1 MMRTFEYK
9 TIKINSK
16 FSWTESGFETD
27 RIDEELNKMG
37 RDGWELLAVE
47 STTSAGGTYAL
58 LYTFKRE
65 R

>member
-1 MMRTFEYK
+1 MKTFEYK
-9 TIKINSK
+9 TIKIDAK
-16 FSWTESGFETD
+16 FSWTKSGFETD
-27 RIDEELNKMG
+27 RIDEELNIMG
-37 RDGWELLAVE
+37 REAWELVAIE